1 MIDNQ
6 FSARERDVIALL
18 LQGNSNKEIALALDI
33 VNRTV
38 EFHLGNIYAK
48 LGVTSRTEAVIK
60 LSDYLW
66 ESTGKVDTVN
76 QGNPQLKKSDIR
88 GILPKVFY
96 HTYRSRRRP
105 MKTFV
110 RISILVLVAIL
121 LVTLMIGA
129 FSLIRQP
136 PNSLVVPT
144 ISTALK
150 GFTLI

>member
-33 VNRTV
+33 ANRTV

-110 RISILVLVAIL
+110 RITILLLLAIL
-121 LVTLMIGA
+121 IIIVIWGA
-129 FSLIRQP
+129 FMLIRQSINP
-136 PNSLVVPT
+136 PA
-144 ISTALK
+144 ISMISV
-150 GFTLI
+150 FSI

>member
-33 VNRTV
+33 ANRTV

-60 LSDYLW
+60 LSGYHLR

-88 GILPKVFY
+88 GTLTKVFY

-105 MKTFV
+105 MKAFV
-110 RISILVLVAIL
+110 RITILLLLAIL
-121 LVTLMIGA
+121 ITIVILGA
-129 FSLIRQP
+129 FMLIRQSLNP
-136 PNSLVVPT
+136 PA
-144 ISTALK
+144 ISMTSV
-150 GFTLI
+150 FLI